1 MVIISREVIR
11 VAGLKPLT
19 VTPFENADGEWRTI
33 MNVITH
39 QILPSLVRCG
49 SRLFLP
55 SLQPPGSTLQFL
67 PLVDGFK
74 VWRPR
79 RQKLPEFIYLLSGKR
94 YLWINGKWFVLTA
107 GQGAFVPEQVEYFPF
122 GMARGYPPTC
132 DGVSLIVHPE
142 GGILVRTRLTEVSY
156 QRSVHFFIP
165 EPSLMRRYEEWFQG
179 LLSHSANE
187 VIVELFEL
195 VSRSQPIGLTL
206 ISRCLVQA
214 GKFPEVLQ
222 RALTFLHRAYN
233 IPTTTSQIAR
243 YSFVSE
249 AQLYRLFRQWLGM
262 SPYDY
267 LTNLRMQIAKEFLE
281 RTRLGIADI
290 AFLVGYASRSM
301 FSFNFRKASGLFPT
315 ALRYHKA
322 HALNP
327 FTAPMKF
334 ART

>member
-1 MVIISREVIR
+1 M
-11 VAGLKPLT
+11 AGLRPLMA
-19 VTPFENADGEWRTI
+19 TPFENVDGEWHTI
-33 MNVITH
+33 VNVITH
-39 QILPSLVRCG
+39 QILPSLVRYG

-55 SLQPPGSTLQFL
+55 SFQLPIPILQFL

-79 RQKLPEFIYLLSGKR
+79 RQKLPEFIYLLSGQR
-94 YLWINGKWFVLTA
+94 YLWVNGRWLGLMA
-107 GQGAFVPEQVEYFPF
+107 GQGVFVPEQVEYFPF
-122 GMARGYPPTC
+122 GTAHRHLSPC

-142 GGILVRTRLTEVSY
+142 GGILVRTRLTEASY
-156 QRSVHFFIP
+156 QRSVHFFVP
-165 EPSLMRRYEEWFQG
+165 EPSLMQRYEEWFQR
-179 LLSHSANE
+179 LPSHSADK
-187 VIVELFEL
+187 VIVELFEM

-206 ISRCLVQA
+206 TSRRLAQA
-214 GKFPEVLQ
+214 DKFPTVLQ
-222 RALTFLHRAYN
+222 RAITFLHRAYN
-233 IPTTTSQIAR
+233 IPIKAAQVAR

-249 AQLYRLFRQWLGM
+249 AQIYRLFRQWLGM

-281 RTRLGIADI
+281 RTLLGIADI
-290 AFLVGYASRSM
+290 AFLVGYTSRSM
-301 FSFNFRKASGLFPT
+301 FSFNFHKAFGLFPT

-322 HALNP
+322 HALNL